1 MEWWLLVK
9 IIRSQYAFNIKK
21 RLGIIPSLFFAYNDK
36 PSRRDLVYTGGMYLE
51 EEKGNSY
58 ISFKFPSNTYIIY
71 YSTKQDKLFHNKL
84 SDFTWKKL
92 E

>member
-1 MEWWLLVK
+1 MK

-21 RLGIIPSLFFAYNDK
+21 RLGIIPSLFLHTTINQAEETWFIQ
-36 PSRRDLVYTGGMYLE
+36 GGMYLE

-84 SDFTWKKL
+84 SDFT
-92 E
+92 